1 LNRPKVADWNKK
13 AWQKKELKQKTKP
26 KTTRNKHAK
35 ESRSA
40 SEGGWHGVMSMLDYF
55 EELAMYLIIIILFV
69 RANL

>member
-35 ESRSA
+35 ESR
-40 SEGGWHGVMSMLDYF
+40 Y
-55 EELAMYLIIIILFV
+55 
-69 RANL
+69 